1 MLKDAADLFAA
12 KGEEAKETVEDLKND
27 ARDALDLVLSEAPD
41 GSQRERYRY
50 VTEQVFPLL
59 LRLEDDGERGAALDD
74 VASMLK
80 LGKRDLGK
88 ALGEAIES
96 VRQSQEEHERDEDKA
111 EVEQL
116 MAPEP
121 GSERHQRAMELLE
134 SPNIPERAA
143 RTMEMLG
150 HVGEL
155 MVKMLAFVCAV
166 SARAG
171 YPIQPSTHAESSAG
185 KNFLWDTVL
194 LLLPVAM
201 VLRWSAMSDKALF
214 FTEED
219 LKGKVIYL
227 QEVAGSE
234 GADFAIRVLQS
245 AQYLEYVVTEKTPDG
260 SFKAVT
266 HRNEGPAVV
275 VQTTTRIRLFNENDT
290 RVVSLYLDE
299 SPEQTRRIVDD
310 ALLRAE
316 AGGISAEDREAMLL
330 AWHDAI
336 RLLETV
342 EVVIPYA
349 RRIKLPVHRV
359 RVRRDVNRLLDV
371 IRVLAWL
378 HQHRR
383 DRDGLGRILATEED
397 FRMAL
402 GLVGDSF
409 GRAWGS
415 MSPAEE
421 AVMVAIRSL
430 PEAVRR
436 NGFTRGELPLG
447 DMDAR
452 RVQDLLKSLT
462 ESGHIECDPRRG
474 PGGYRY
480 TVPRDPGESVSGISL
495 SPPDDEDGADADEGP
510 EESEAEEEDPEP
522 VRNTGEEE
530 NGEERVPRGS
540 ARAGGRA
547 VDGPLSPEKV
557 PIARSRE
564 EEDGFVFGDDEIE
577 GDGTDED
584 DVDRIAGLTGL
595 GWYRAQTVFTPEG
608 DTEAGPPDGDP
619 VARRLRHE
627 VGIFKGRGGRSDAIG
642 DPTPLAFTAEDLFE
656 AGPPSGDGGAGDAS
670 PWPATPEQMPGRLR
684 RAVYLLQAGE
694 RKFWDPGLSDW
705 YEQIWTTPR
714 DAEKVCRD
722 ANLHAE
728 LWVNDGTAEEIWT
741 FVALREGWYVPDR
754 AIEDAV
760 WRRATSGRSPF
771 AEPELLPDTTAT
783 PPEDASEPGA

>member
-219 LKGKVIYL
+219 LRGKVIYL

-260 SFKAVT
+260 SYRAVT
-266 HRNEGPAVV
+266 HRKEGPAVV

-452 RVQDLLKSLT
+452 RGQDVLKSLT

-495 SPPDDEDGADADEGP
+495 SPEGDDGGDDP
-510 EESEAEEEDPEP
+510 EEPDAEEDPEP
-522 VRNTGEEE
+522 GHGMDPEGEA
-530 NGEERVPRGS
+530 RVPRGS
-540 ARAGGRA
+540 ARAGERA
-547 VDGPLSPEKV
+547 IDSAFSQGKV
-557 PIARSRE
+557 PIARTRG
-564 EEDGFVFGDDEIE
+564 EEDGSVFGDDPE
-577 GDGTDED
+577 DGSDGEE
-584 DVDRIAGLTGL
+584 VDHLGELTGR
-595 GWYRAQTVFTPEG
+595 GWYRAQTVFAPEG
-608 DTEAGPPDGDP
+608 DTETALTDEDP
-619 VARRLRHE
+619 VARRLRRE
-627 VGIFKGRGGRSDAIG
+627 VSIFKGRDWWSDAVG
-642 DPTPLAFTAEDLFE
+642 NPGPLAFTAEDLHE
-656 AGPPSGDGGAGDAS
+656 ALSAGADGDDHDA
-670 PWPATPEQMPGRLR
+670 PRPVAPGSMNERLR
-684 RAVYLLQAGE
+684 RAISWLQAAE
-694 RKFWDPGLSDW
+694 RRFWDPGLSDW
-705 YEQIWTTPR
+705 YAWLGKYPG
-714 DAEKVCRD
+714 DPEKLCKG
-722 ANLHAE
+722 AYLHAE
-728 LWVNDGTAEEIWT
+728 LWVNESTRDEIWAL
-741 FVALREGWYVPDR
+741 VGLREGWRVPDGALR
-754 AIEDAV
+754 EAV
-760 WRRATSGRSPF
+760 WGRAVSGRSPW
-771 AEPELLPDTTAT
+771 AEPELLPDTIA
-783 PPEDASEPGA
+783 PRLDGAS